1 MKLSQFKQ
9 LIREEVRKVINQQ
22 RINEEDYS
30 KFRDPN
36 YVDPDLEFTQDA
48 KGKWLNSYGEPLKP
62 LDSRDMAK
70 FKKDVMKIISATAN
84 GESKSD
90 DISDLVF
97 DYFNKLQISKMP
109 KLNIALRKLMDAPS
123 KDAKKQ
129 NKLAQDLLKA
139 F

>member
-1 MKLSQFKQ
+1 MLFRSFKQ
-9 LIREEVRKVINQQ
+9 LIREEVRKVITQQ

-84 GESKSD
+84 REDKSD
-90 DISDLVF
+90 DINDLSY
-97 DYFNKLQISKMP
+97 DYFDKLQISKMP
-109 KLNIALRKLMDAPS
+109 KLNIALRKIMDAGS
-123 KDAKKQ
+123 NVKKQ
-129 NKLAQDLLKA
+129 INLLKIY
-139 F
+139 